1 MTTTTFTN
9 AIANAVGT
17 AEVVV
22 FTAAD
27 KSIVIGCSVSNLKST
42 TIPFTIKMRRGSA
55 DTYVH
60 KDKRIEAGEPFE
72 LMKGNKLV
80 LNAGDKLIVS
90 ALVDSSLDVVFSIL
104 QGVS

>member
-1 MTTTTFTN
+1 MATSFTN

-17 AEVVV
+17 TEQIV
-22 FTAAD
+22 FTATD
-27 KSIVIGCSVSNLKST
+27 KAIIVGGSVSNLLST
-42 TIPFTIKMRRGSA
+42 TVPFTIKVRRGTT

-60 KDKRIEAGEPFE
+60 KDKRIESGEPFE

-80 LNAGDKLIVS
+80 LAAGDKLIVS
-90 ALVDSSLDVVFSIL
+90 SKVDSSLDVVFSIL

>member
-1 MTTTTFTN
+1 MATSFTN

-17 AEVVV
+17 TEQIV
-22 FTAAD
+22 FTATD
-27 KSIVIGCSVSNLKST
+27 KAIIVGGSVSNLLST
-42 TIPFTIKMRRGSA
+42 TVPFTIKVRRGTT

-60 KDKRIEAGEPFE
+60 KDKRIESGEPFE

-80 LNAGDKLIVS
+80 LATGDKLIVS
-90 ALVDSSLDVVFSIL
+90 SKVDSSLDVVFSIL

>member
-1 MTTTTFTN
+1 MATSFTN

-17 AEVVV
+17 TEQIV

-27 KSIVIGCSVSNLKST
+27 KSIVVGCSVTNILST
-42 TIPFTIKMRRGSA
+42 TVPVTIKLRRGSQ
-55 DTYVH
+55 DTYVQR
-60 KDKRIEAGEPFE
+60 DRRIESGEPFE

-80 LNAGDKLIVS
+80 LASGDKLIVS
-90 ALVDSSLDVVFSIL
+90 SKVDSSVDVVFSIL

>member
-1 MTTTTFTN
+1 MATSFTN

-17 AEVVV
+17 TEQIV
-22 FTAAD
+22 FTATD
-27 KSIVIGCSVSNLKST
+27 KAIIVGGSVSNLLST
-42 TIPFTIKMRRGSA
+42 TVPFTIKVRRGTT

-60 KDKRIEAGEPFE
+60 KDKRIESGEPFE

-80 LNAGDKLIVS
+80 LAAGDKLIVS
-90 ALVDSSLDVVFSIL
+90 SKVNSSLDVVFSIL

>member
-1 MTTTTFTN
+1 MATSFTN

-17 AEVVV
+17 TEQIV
-22 FTAAD
+22 FTATD
-27 KSIVIGCSVSNLKST
+27 KAIIVGGSVTNLLST
-42 TIPFTIKMRRGSA
+42 TVPFTIKVRRGTT

-60 KDKRIEAGEPFE
+60 KDKRIESGEPFE

-80 LNAGDKLIVS
+80 LQASDKLIVS
-90 ALVDSSLDVVFSIL
+90 SKVASSLDVVFSIL